1 MRWALA
7 TVGTA
12 AACAAS
18 ILPAG
23 IATAEETAQETIN
36 RLQSE
41 GYTVNIDRTGTLPLS
56 QCVVTNVRNPTTVKQ
71 WVPYVGP
78 GTDERVLVQQTVS
91 QSISVT
97 LDCNRSITGG

>member
-12 AACAAS
+12 AAAAA
-18 ILPAG
+18 ITLPAG
-23 IATAEETAQETIN
+23 LAAAEETAQETIN

-56 QCVVTNVRNPTTVKQ
+56 QCVVTNVRNPNTVKQ

-97 LDCNRSITGG
+97 LDCNRSISGG

>member
-7 TVGTA
+7 VVGTLA
-12 AACAAS
+12 A
-18 ILPAG
+18 ITVPAG
-23 IATAEETAQETIN
+23 PASAEETAQETIS

-56 QCVVTNVRNPTTVKQ
+56 QCVVTNVRNPNSVKQ

-78 GTDERVLVQQTVS
+78 GTDQRVLVQQTVS

-97 LDCNRSITGG
+97 LDCNRSISGS

>member
-7 TVGTA
+7 TIAAATA
-12 AACAAS
+12 AAAVTVPAAW
-18 ILPAG
+18 
-23 IATAEETAQETIN
+23 AEETAQETIS

-56 QCVVTNVRNPTTVKQ
+56 QCVVTNVRNPNTVKQ

-78 GTDERVLVQQTVS
+78 GTDQRVLVQQTIS

-97 LDCNRSITGG
+97 LDCNRSISGS